1 MKKVLI
7 VANFARFPWEE
18 GNGRFD
24 YIINSLDLEK
34 VEIEFITSSFFHGEK
49 KQRDINDKIL
59 ENLNYKATIIKE
71 PGYNKNVCL
80 KRFYSHRVFSKNVEK
95 YLNTIEKPDLIYVA
109 TPSLD
114 VAEVAAKYAQKNNI
128 KLVILILKHLLKD
141 KTEIIKKFEKINN
154 FNDLL
159 ILIKDIDNDSY
170 ILESII
176 KEVDNIE

>member
-1 MKKVLI
+1 MVFKEDIIYKQNHTKTEKINRLNDDNSKKETIIEIVEYKGKGWFALELIDYCENHDLILSIPEYIIDAVNYLI
-7 VANFARFPWEE
+7 V
-18 GNGRFD
+18 
-24 YIINSLDLEK
+24 
-34 VEIEFITSSFFHGEK
+34 
-49 KQRDINDKIL
+49 
-59 ENLNYKATIIKE
+59 
-71 PGYNKNVCL
+71 
-80 KRFYSHRVFSKNVEK
+80 
-95 YLNTIEKPDLIYVA
+95 
-109 TPSLD
+109 
-114 VAEVAAKYAQKNNI
+114 QKNNI

>member
-1 MKKVLI
+1 MIDYCENHDLILSIPEYIIDAVNYLI
-7 VANFARFPWEE
+7 V
-18 GNGRFD
+18 
-24 YIINSLDLEK
+24 
-34 VEIEFITSSFFHGEK
+34 
-49 KQRDINDKIL
+49 
-59 ENLNYKATIIKE
+59 
-71 PGYNKNVCL
+71 
-80 KRFYSHRVFSKNVEK
+80 
-95 YLNTIEKPDLIYVA
+95 
-109 TPSLD
+109 
-114 VAEVAAKYAQKNNI
+114 QKNNI